1 MQRSRNGFTLVEL
14 LVVVAILGVLAS
26 LALPRLSTAKDKAK
40 LAAIRTDIR
49 NMETI
54 EESYFSNY
62 GTYGTLP
69 DLEAD
74 GYSAPAG
81 VALQVTDQT
90 ITGYRVQA
98 VDPSISSAINGCTVV
113 VGGSVANS
121 MDGTITCP

>member
-1 MQRSRNGFTLVEL
+1 MNGFTLVEL

-26 LALPRLSTAKDKAK
+26 LALPKLSSAKDKAK
-40 LAAIRTDIR
+40 LAGIRTDIR

-54 EESYFSNY
+54 EESYFSNF
-62 GTYGTLP
+62 GNYGTLA

-74 GYSAPAG
+74 GYTAPAG
-81 VALQVTDQT
+81 VAMQVTDQT

-98 VDPSISSAINGCTVV
+98 VDPSISGPITGCTVV
-113 VGGSVANS
+113 VGGSVTNS

>member
-1 MQRSRNGFTLVEL
+1 MNGFTLVEL

-26 LALPRLSTAKDKAK
+26 LALPKLSSAKDKAK

-54 EESYFSNY
+54 EESYFSNF
-62 GTYGTLP
+62 GNYGTLAE
-69 DLEAD
+69 LESD
-74 GYSAPAG
+74 GYTAPPG
-81 VALQVTDQT
+81 VAMRVTDQT

-98 VDPSISSAINGCTVV
+98 VDPSISSPINGCTVV
-113 VGGSVANS
+113 VGGSVTNS